1 MKLNRPADNLR
12 GKTGYPGAKV
22 LLVINET
29 SSLAR
34 HSNLLREQGH
44 EVLACDSF
52 ERGMELL
59 GHESFDLVAVSQG
72 NASFEGRELVTRA
85 LEKDRRIP
93 VLVLTRLPDM
103 KSYLEAMQLGAVD
116 YLEMPLTP
124 AELVR
129 VLRTHLRYP
138 SAA

>member
-1 MKLNRPADNLR
+1 MKLSTPGDNLH
-12 GKTGYPGAKV
+12 GKTGYSGAKV
-22 LLVINET
+22 LLVIDET
-29 SSLAR
+29 GSLAR

-59 GHESFDLVAVSQG
+59 GRESFDLVAVSQG
-72 NASFEGRELVTRA
+72 TASFEGRKIVARA
-85 LEKDRRIP
+85 LEKDRRMP
-93 VLVLTRLPDM
+93 VLVLTRFPDM

-116 YLEMPLTP
+116 YLEMPLAP
-124 AELVR
+124 AELMR